1 MAHGPM
7 YEIFERLARLEARH
21 AERTAGPQRQR
32 SHGRGRCDE
41 PRRDGHRHDMH
52 EHDDHRHEMHE
63 HDDHRPEMHGHDD
76 HRHDMHGH
84 GDRGYDGRGPDA
96 HRCGRCHEHARGGAG
111 GDFDEKRI
119 VDLIVGLTADRV
131 VDAVEQRL
139 MPRLERRLEALE
151 RALNGSSQEEESR

>member
-52 EHDDHRHEMHE
+52 EHDD
-63 HDDHRPEMHGHDD
+63 
-76 HRHDMHGH
+76 
-84 GDRGYDGRGPDA
+84 RGYDDRGPDA

-119 VDLIVGLTADRV
+119 VDLIVGLTANRV
-131 VDAVEQRL
+131 VYAVERRL

>member
-41 PRRDGHRHDMH
+41 PRRDDMHEHDGHRHDMH
-52 EHDDHRHEMHE
+52 EHDDHRHDMHE
-63 HDDHRPEMHGHDD
+63 HDD
-76 HRHDMHGH
+76 
-84 GDRGYDGRGPDA
+84 RGYDDRGPDA

-119 VDLIVGLTADRV
+119 VDLIVGLTANRV
-131 VDAVEQRL
+131 VYAVERRL

>member
-52 EHDDHRHEMHE
+52 EHDDHRHDMHE
-63 HDDHRPEMHGHDD
+63 HDD
-76 HRHDMHGH
+76 
-84 GDRGYDGRGPDA
+84 RGYDDRGPDA

-119 VDLIVGLTADRV
+119 VDLIVGLTANRV
-131 VDAVEQRL
+131 VYAVERRL